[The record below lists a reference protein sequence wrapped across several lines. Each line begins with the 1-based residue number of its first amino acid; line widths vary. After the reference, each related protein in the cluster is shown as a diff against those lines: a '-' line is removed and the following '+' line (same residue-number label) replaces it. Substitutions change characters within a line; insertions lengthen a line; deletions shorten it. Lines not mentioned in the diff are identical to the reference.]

1 MLASRLAALRD
12 GPTLVRA
19 LGWLGWAIILIG
31 GLAAWLSTPAD
42 SLDVDQPVLLVT
54 MGLFFITLV
63 VRIVV
68 AMVVFP
74 ARRLSFVP
82 LLIGL
87 LLWVTG
93 SVILNAAVP
102 ASATTFPAPG
112 EGFFLAS
119 YIGFVAF
126 LVLDATAAT
135 RRQETA
141 WLDAAIVVGG
151 TGALAGALLLT
162 PFANNFPE
170 GGLPLLVAVL
180 YPLIDLVLA
189 LVILGQWALAARP
202 WGWRTASLI
211 LGFVLMAIADSSL
224 VLNLSSGT
232 YGFTIYL
239 DMMWGAAFMLIV
251 GGAVAP
257 KPPQVSVARRLPGAF
272 LVTSFVVAILLLLIR
287 PEGVL
292 GWAIGIP
299 AAIALMATGARLVI
313 ALRESREAAE
323 AFQMAQTDDLTGL
336 PNRRAVLRALDE
348 GITQERPLGLM
359 LLDLDGF
366 KEVNDTL
373 GHSAGDT
380 LLELVALRMRE
391 ALPPEIMLARIGGD
405 EFAILAPHDDE
416 LDLLEQA
423 QAIRSTLL
431 APAKV
436 DGMDLAM
443 HASLGITI
451 REPGDARAADLLRR
465 ADVAMY
471 EAKVTRSGAQLYDAQ
486 RDEFSRQ
493 RLRMGEELRRAL
505 QKGHVVTWYQPKV
518 DAITQQAVGM
528 EALVRWEHPER
539 GMIPPMAFLSVAR
552 RSGLMHD
559 LSVVVAQ
566 RAIADAARW
575 QRAGLDLNVA
585 INLAPSE
592 LLSGNLLPSIYEA
605 IQSAA
610 LPAHVITIEVTE
622 DTFLA
627 DPERAREVLTD
638 VRRHGL
644 KTSIDDYGTGFSSLA
659 YLRDLPVTELK
670 MDRSFVATVCTDER
684 SRLIVA
690 STIDMAHALDLR
702 VVAEGVESAAVTAEV
717 VAMGVDLL
725 QGYHQSPPMPADQ
738 VEAWV
743 RDWNSRSMLARGTR
757 AEGDAAGDSTWR
769 GTSAS

>member
-1 MLASRLAALRD
+1 MIVARLGSLRD
-12 GPTLVRA
+12 GTH
-19 LGWLGWAIILIG
+19 
-31 GLAAWLSTPAD
+31 
-42 SLDVDQPVLLVT
+42 
-54 MGLFFITLV
+54 V
-63 VRIVV
+63 VRLLGVMGWVVLATAGIV
-68 AMVVFP
+68 AT
-74 ARRLSFVP
+74 LSVQNTEADLDETV
-82 LLIGL
+82 LLIGIIL
-87 LLWVTG
+87 LVVIWIARITVSAAIWPSRRVALVALAVGTILWYIG
-93 SVILNAAVP
+93 STILNAATP

-119 YIGFVAF
+119 YIGFAAF
-126 LVLDATAAT
+126 VVLDATT
-135 RRQETA
+135 RSGRAETA
-141 WLDAAIVVGG
+141 WLDAVIMVGG
-151 TGALAGALLLT
+151 VGAVAGAILLS
-162 PFANNFPE
+162 PFAQNFPE
-170 GGLPLLVAVL
+170 GGIPLLVALL
-180 YPLIDLVLA
+180 YPMLDLALA
-189 LVILGQWALAARP
+189 LVVVGQWALDARQ
-202 WGWRTASLI
+202 WNRRTVSLI
-211 LGFVLMAIADSSL
+211 AGFVLLAVADSSL
-224 VLNLSSGT
+224 VLNLGTGT
-232 YGFTIYL
+232 YGFTNVL
-239 DMMWGAAFMLIV
+239 SVMWGAAFMLII
-251 GGAVAP
+251 GGACSPRA
-257 KPPQVSVARRLPGAF
+257 PQVSMARRLPAGF
-272 LVTSFVVAILLLLIR
+272 LIGSFVVAIVMLLVR
-287 PEGVL
+287 PQGVL
-292 GWAIGIP
+292 GWAIAVP
-299 AAIALMATGARLVI
+299 AAITLMATGARLAV
-313 ALRESREAAE
+313 ALRESREAGV
-323 AFQMAQTDDLTGL
+323 AFQLAQTDDLTGL
-336 PNRRAVLRALDE
+336 PNRRAVLKTLDD
-348 GITQERPLGLM
+348 GITAQKPMGLM

-380 LLELVALRMRE
+380 LLELVALRMRDS
-391 ALPPEIMLARIGGD
+391 LPPEVMLARIGGD
-405 EFAILAPHDDE
+405 EFAILVQHDDE
-416 LDLLEQA
+416 LALLERA
-423 QAIRSTLL
+423 QTIRQTLL

-451 REPGDARAADLLRR
+451 REPGDARAADMLRR

-505 QKGHVVTWYQPKV
+505 HKGHVVTWYQPKV
-518 DAITQQAVGM
+518 DAVTQIAVGM

-552 RSGLMHD
+552 RSGLMHE
-559 LSVVVAQ
+559 LSEVVAR
-566 RAIADAARW
+566 RAVADAARW

-592 LLSGNLLPSIYEA
+592 LLSGNLLPLLYEA
-605 IQSAA
+605 IEDAGIPS
-610 LPAHVITIEVTE
+610 HVITVEVTE

-627 DPERAREVLTD
+627 DPERAREILLD

-670 MDRSFVATVCTDER
+670 MDRSFVATVCTDDR

-743 RDWNSRSMLARGTR
+743 RQWNERSVISRQTNTAN
-757 AEGDAAGDSTWR
+757 GDWR
-769 GTSAS
+769 GSSAS

>member
-1 MLASRLAALRD
+1 MAGSRLGALRSAD
-12 GPTLVRA
+12 GAVRI
-19 LGWLGWAIILIG
+19 LGWAGWAIIVVFGTAGFIVSPGASADANESLLVTALSLFFVLLIIRI
-31 GLAAWLSTPAD
+31 GLAAWK
-42 SLDVDQPVLLVT
+42 QPNRRPPLVAF
-54 MGLFFITLV
+54 GLGVI
-63 VRIVV
+63 
-68 AMVVFP
+68 
-74 ARRLSFVP
+74 
-82 LLIGL
+82 
-87 LLWVTG
+87 LWSAG
-93 SVILNAAVP
+93 SAVLNAAVP

-112 EGFFLAS
+112 EWLFLSS
-119 YIGFVAF
+119 YLAFAAF
-126 LVLDATAAT
+126 LTLDAMSRRGRTAV
-135 RRQETA
+135 A
-141 WLDAAIVVGG
+141 WLDAVIMVG
-151 TGALAGALLLT
+151 AVIAVAGAILLT
-162 PFANNFPE
+162 PFVSSFPE
-170 GGLPLLVAVL
+170 GGIPLLVAIL
-180 YPLIDLVLA
+180 FPLIDVSLA
-189 LVILGQWALAARP
+189 VVVVGQWALAART
-202 WGWRTASLI
+202 WGRGTALLI
-211 LGFVLMAIADSSL
+211 LGFVALAVADSSL
-224 VLNLSSGT
+224 VLNLGSNT
-232 YGFTIYL
+232 YAFSTL
-239 DMMWGAAFMLIV
+239 LSVLWGVSFMLLA
-251 GGAVAP
+251 GGAIAPRPPIVAM
-257 KPPQVSVARRLPGAF
+257 SRRLPSAF
-272 LVTSFVVAILLLLIR
+272 LVTSFLIAIALLLIA
-287 PEGVL
+287 PEGLL
-292 GWAIGIP
+292 GWAISIP
-299 AAIALMATGARLVI
+299 AALTLIATGARLAV
-313 ALRESREAAE
+313 ALKESREAAE

-336 PNRRAVLRALDE
+336 PNRRAVLKVLDD
-348 GITQERPLGLM
+348 GIVAQEPIGLM

-380 LLELVALRMRE
+380 LLELVALRMRD
-391 ALPPEIMLARIGGD
+391 ALPPDVLLARIGGD
-405 EFAILAPHDDE
+405 EFAIVARHDDE

-451 REPGDARAADLLRR
+451 REPGDTRAADMLRR
-465 ADVAMY
+465 ADVALY

-505 QKGHVVTWYQPKV
+505 HKGHVVTWYQPKV
-518 DAITQQAVGM
+518 DALTQQAIGL

-552 RSGLMHD
+552 RSGLMHE
-559 LSVVVAQ
+559 LSEVVAR
-566 RAIADAARW
+566 RAIGDAARW
-575 QRAGLDLNVA
+575 HRAGLDLNVA

-592 LLSGNLLPSIYEA
+592 LLSGTLLPTIYQA
-605 IQSAA
+605 IEDGRI
-610 LPAHVITIEVTE
+610 PAHLITIEVTE

-627 DPERAREVLTD
+627 DPERARDVLID

-670 MDRSFVATVCTDER
+670 MDRSFVSTVCTDDR

-738 VEAWV
+738 VETWV
-743 RDWNSRSMLARGTR
+743 REWNAQSMISRAPGSSDLGRRDHTA
-757 AEGDAAGDSTWR
+757 
-769 GTSAS
+769 

>member
-1 MLASRLAALRD
+1 MLASLVARLRD
-12 GPTLVRA
+12 GTTAVRL
-19 LGWLGWAIILIG
+19 LGIVGWAIVVLGGIAGFIANPSAGSNADESVLIFA
-31 GLAAWLSTPAD
+31 LTA
-42 SLDVDQPVLLVT
+42 
-54 MGLFFITLV
+54 FFIVLII
-63 VRIVV
+63 R
-68 AMVVFP
+68 
-74 ARRLSFVP
+74 
-82 LLIGL
+82 LLIAVVQQRNRRPALIAFTVGVI
-87 LLWVTG
+87 LWSAG
-93 SVILNAAVP
+93 SAVLNAAVP

-112 EGFFLAS
+112 EWLFLSS
-119 YIGFVAF
+119 YLAFAAF
-126 LVLDATAAT
+126 LILDAST
-135 RRQETA
+135 RRGRTGAA
-141 WLDAAIVVGG
+141 WLDALITVGAV
-151 TGALAGALLLT
+151 GALAGAVLLT
-162 PFANNFPE
+162 PFVNSFPE
-170 GGLPLLVAVL
+170 GGIPLLVAIL
-180 YPLIDLVLA
+180 YPLIDVALA
-189 LVILGQWALAARP
+189 VVVVGQWALAARS
-202 WGWRTASLI
+202 WGKSTALLI
-211 LGFVLMAIADSSL
+211 LGFIALAIADTSL
-224 VLNLSSGT
+224 VLSLSVGT
-232 YGFTIYL
+232 YEFSTIL
-239 DMMWGAAFMLIV
+239 SILWGVSFMLLS
-251 GGAVAP
+251 GAAVAP
-257 KPPQVSVARRLPGAF
+257 RPPIVAVSRRLPGVFLLTSF
-272 LVTSFVVAILLLLIR
+272 LVAIVLLLLR
-287 PEGVL
+287 PTGLL
-292 GWAIGIP
+292 GWAISIP
-299 AAIALMATGARLVI
+299 AAITLIATAARLAI
-313 ALRESREAAE
+313 ALRDSRQASE

-336 PNRRAVLRALDE
+336 PNRRAVLKVLDD
-348 GITQERPLGLM
+348 GIAEERPMGLM

-380 LLELVALRMRE
+380 LLELVALRMRD
-391 ALPPEIMLARIGGD
+391 ALPPEIVLARIGGD
-405 EFAILAPHDDE
+405 EFAIVVHDDDE

-423 QAIRSTLL
+423 QAIRRTLL

-451 REPGDARAADLLRR
+451 REPGDTRAADLLRR

-505 QKGHVVTWYQPKV
+505 SKGHVVTWYQPKV
-518 DAITQQAVGM
+518 DAVTQQAIGL

-552 RSGLMHD
+552 RSGLMQD
-559 LSVVVAQ
+559 LSEVVAR
-566 RAIADAARW
+566 RAIADATRW

-592 LLSGNLLPSIYEA
+592 LLGGNLLPTIYAAIEEA
-605 IQSAA
+605 GI
-610 LPAHVITIEVTE
+610 PAHVITIEVTE

-627 DPERAREVLTD
+627 DPERARDVLID

-670 MDRSFVATVCTDER
+670 MDRSFVSTVCTDDR

-702 VVAEGVESAAVTAEV
+702 VVAEGVESAAVSAEV

-725 QGYHQSPPMPADQ
+725 QGYHQSPPMPGDQ

-743 RDWNSRSMLARGTR
+743 REWNGRSMI
-757 AEGDAAGDSTWR
+757 AGSPGADRPEWR
-769 GTSAS
+769 GSSAS

>member
-1 MLASRLAALRD
+1 MMAARLGSLRNGENVIRLLGVLGWIVLAGAGIIATISVQRTDADLDETVLIVGIILLVIIWIARIAVSATVWPSRRLALAALAV
-12 GPTLVRA
+12 G
-19 LGWLGWAIILIG
+19 IILWYVG
-31 GLAAWLSTPAD
+31 ST
-42 SLDVDQPVLLVT
+42 
-54 MGLFFITLV
+54 
-63 VRIVV
+63 
-68 AMVVFP
+68 
-74 ARRLSFVP
+74 
-82 LLIGL
+82 
-87 LLWVTG
+87 
-93 SVILNAAVP
+93 ILNAATP
-102 ASATTFPAPG
+102 ASGTTFPAPG

-119 YIGFVAF
+119 YVGFAAF
-126 LVLDATAAT
+126 VVMDATT
-135 RRQETA
+135 RSGRAETA
-141 WLDAAIVVGG
+141 WLDAVIMVGG
-151 TGALAGALLLT
+151 VGAVAGAVLLS
-162 PFANNFPE
+162 PFAQNFPE
-170 GGLPLLVAVL
+170 GGLPLLVAIL
-180 YPLIDLVLA
+180 YPMLDLALA
-189 LVILGQWALAARP
+189 LVVVGQWALDARQ
-202 WGWRTASLI
+202 WNRRTVSLI
-211 LGFVLMAIADSSL
+211 AGFVLLAVADSSL
-224 VLNLSSGT
+224 VLNLGSGT
-232 YGFTIYL
+232 YGFTNVL
-239 DMMWGAAFMLIV
+239 AVMWGVAFMLII
-251 GGAVAP
+251 GGACSPRA
-257 KPPQVSVARRLPGAF
+257 PQVSMARRLPASF
-272 LVTSFVVAILLLLIR
+272 LIGSFIVAIVMLLVR
-287 PEGVL
+287 PQGLL

-299 AAIALMATGARLVI
+299 AAITLLATGARLAV
-313 ALRESREAAE
+313 ALRESREAGV
-323 AFQMAQTDDLTGL
+323 AFQLAQTDDLTGL
-336 PNRRAVLRALDE
+336 PNRRAVLKSLDD
-348 GITQERPLGLM
+348 GIAAQRPMGLM

-391 ALPPEIMLARIGGD
+391 SLPPEILLARIGGD
-405 EFAILAPHDDE
+405 EFAIVVYEDDE
-416 LDLLEQA
+416 LDLLERA
-423 QAIRSTLL
+423 QTIRQTLL

-451 REPGDARAADLLRR
+451 REPGDARAADMLRR

-471 EAKVTRSGAQLYDAQ
+471 EAKVTRAGAQLYDAQ

-505 QKGHVVTWYQPKV
+505 HKGHVVTWYQPKV
-518 DAITQQAVGM
+518 DAVTQIAVGM

-552 RSGLMHD
+552 RSGLMQE
-559 LSVVVAQ
+559 LSEVVALK
-566 RAIADAARW
+566 AVADAARW

-592 LLSGNLLPSIYEA
+592 LLSGKLLPILYEA
-605 IQSAA
+605 IESAGI
-610 LPAHVITIEVTE
+610 PSHVITVEVTE

-627 DPERAREVLTD
+627 DPERAREILLD

-670 MDRSFVATVCTDER
+670 MDRSFVATVCTDDR

-725 QGYHQSPPMPADQ
+725 QGYHQSPPMPSDQ

-743 RDWNSRSMLARGTR
+743 RQWNERSVIARQGQSGTNER
-757 AEGDAAGDSTWR
+757 HGS
-769 GTSAS
+769 SAS

>member
-1 MLASRLAALRD
+1 MFAARLGSLRD
-12 GPTLVRA
+12 GEGVIRLLGV
-19 LGWLGWAIILIG
+19 LGWVVIAVAGVIAT
-31 GLAAWLSTPAD
+31 LSAQD
-42 SLDVDQPVLLVT
+42 ASADVDQPVVLAAIVLLV
-54 MGLFFITLV
+54 LIWL
-63 VRIVV
+63 VRIGFSAVV
-68 AMVVFP
+68 WP
-74 ARRLSFVP
+74 SRRLAFAA
-82 LLIGL
+82 LTTGIILWYIGS
-87 LLWVTG
+87 T
-93 SVILNAAVP
+93 ILNAATP
-102 ASATTFPAPG
+102 ASGTTFPAPG

-119 YIGFVAF
+119 YVGFAAF
-126 LVLDATAAT
+126 LVLDVAT
-135 RRQETA
+135 RSHRAETA
-141 WLDAAIVVGG
+141 WLDAVIMVGG
-151 TGALAGALLLT
+151 VGAVAGALLLT
-162 PFANNFPE
+162 PVASNFPE
-170 GGLPLLVAVL
+170 GGVPLLVAL
-180 YPLIDLVLA
+180 IYPMLDLALA
-189 LVILGQWALAARP
+189 LVVVGQWALDARE
-202 WGWRTASLI
+202 WNRRTVSLI
-211 LGFVLMAIADSSL
+211 AGFVLLAVADSSL
-224 VLNLSSGT
+224 VLNLGSGT
-232 YGFTIYL
+232 YGFTNVL
-239 DMMWGAAFMLIV
+239 AVMWGAAFMLIV
-251 GGAVAP
+251 GGACSPRA
-257 KPPQVSVARRLPGAF
+257 PQVSMARRMPAGF
-272 LVTSFVVAILLLLIR
+272 LIGSFLVAILMLLIR

-292 GWAIGIP
+292 GWAIAVP
-299 AAIALMATGARLVI
+299 AAITLMATGARLAV
-313 ALRESREAAE
+313 ALRESREAGE
-323 AFQMAQTDDLTGL
+323 AFQLAQTDDLTGL
-336 PNRRAVLRALDE
+336 PNRRAVLKALDD
-348 GITQERPLGLM
+348 GITGQRPMGLM

-391 ALPPEIMLARIGGD
+391 SLPQEVTLARIGGD
-405 EFAILAPHDDE
+405 EFAILVQHDDE
-416 LDLLEQA
+416 LDLLERA
-423 QAIRSTLL
+423 QAIRQTLL

-451 REPGDARAADLLRR
+451 REPGDARAADMLRR

-505 QKGHVVTWYQPKV
+505 HKGHVVTWYQPKV
-518 DAITQQAVGM
+518 DAVTQIAVGM

-552 RSGLMHD
+552 RSGLMQE
-559 LSVVVAQ
+559 LSVVVA
-566 RAIADAARW
+566 RKAVADAARW
-575 QRAGLDLNVA
+575 QHAGLDLNVA
-585 INLAPSE
+585 INLAPAE
-592 LLSGNLLPSIYEA
+592 LLSGQLLPILYEA
-605 IQSAA
+605 IESAGI
-610 LPAHVITIEVTE
+610 PAHVITVEVTE

-627 DPERAREVLTD
+627 DPERAREILLD

-670 MDRSFVATVCTDER
+670 MDRSFVATVCTDDR

-743 RDWNSRSMLARGTR
+743 RQWNERSVITR
-757 AEGDAAGDSTWR
+757 RTNTGSGEWR
-769 GTSAS
+769 GSSAS

>member
-1 MLASRLAALRD
+1 MAVRLGSLRNGED
-12 GPTLVRA
+12 AVRL
-19 LGWLGWAIILIG
+19 LGVLGWAVIVIG
-31 GLAAWLSTPAD
+31 GISAWFAAPTDST
-42 SLDVDQPVLLVT
+42 DVDQPVIVVT
-54 MGLFFITLV
+54 LTLFFTVLVIRLITASV
-63 VRIVV
+63 VYRT
-68 AMVVFP
+68 
-74 ARRLSFVP
+74 RRLS
-82 LLIGL
+82 LIALTIGVT
-87 LLWVTG
+87 LWAVG
-93 SVILNAAVP
+93 SAVLNAAVP
-102 ASATTFPAPG
+102 AEATTFPAPG
-112 EGFFLAS
+112 EGFFLLS
-119 YIGFVAF
+119 YLGLTAFV
-126 LVLDATAAT
+126 VLDATARAG
-135 RRQETA
+135 RPETA

-151 TGALAGALLLT
+151 TGAVAGGLLLT

-180 YPLIDLVLA
+180 YPLIDVVLA
-189 LVILGQWALAARP
+189 LVVVGQWALSARQ
-202 WGWRTASLI
+202 WSWRTLSLI
-211 LGFVLMAIADSSL
+211 LGFVLLAIADSSL
-224 VLNLSSGT
+224 VLNLEEGT

-239 DMMWGAAFMLIV
+239 DMLWGASFMFIA
-251 GGAVAP
+251 GAACLP
-257 KPPQVSVARRLPGAF
+257 RPPQVSMARRLPGGF
-272 LVTSFVVAILLLLIR
+272 LVASFVTAIVLLLIR

-299 AAIALMATGARLVI
+299 AAIALMATGARLVV
-313 ALRESREAAE
+313 ALRESRDASE
-323 AFQMAQTDDLTGL
+323 AFQLAQTDDLTGL
-336 PNRRAVLRALDE
+336 PNRRAVLQALDD
-348 GITQERPLGLM
+348 GIAAKKPLGLM

-391 ALPPEIMLARIGGD
+391 SLPHEVMLARIGGD
-405 EFAILAPHDDE
+405 EFAILAEHDDE

-423 QAIRSTLL
+423 QAVRQTLL

-443 HASLGITI
+443 HASVGVTV
-451 REPGDARAADLLRR
+451 REPGDQRAADLLRR

-471 EAKVTRSGAQLYDAQ
+471 EAKVTRAGAQLYDAQ

-505 QKGHVVTWYQPKV
+505 HKGNVVTWYQPKI
-518 DAITQQAVGM
+518 DAVTQMVVGM
-528 EALVRWEHPER
+528 EALVRWDHPER

-552 RSGLMHD
+552 RSGLMQE
-559 LSVVVAQ
+559 LSEVVAK
-566 RAIADAARW
+566 RSVADAKRW
-575 QRAGLDLNVA
+575 QAAGLDLNVA

-592 LLSGNLLPSIYEA
+592 LLSGKLLPVLYEEIERA
-605 IQSAA
+605 QIAT
-610 LPAHVITIEVTE
+610 HVITIEVTE

-627 DPERAREVLTD
+627 DPERARDILLE

-670 MDRSFVATVCTDER
+670 MDRSFVATVCTDDR
-684 SRLIVA
+684 SRLIVS

-702 VVAEGVESAAVTAEV
+702 VVAEGVESAAVMAEV

-725 QGYHQSPPMPADQ
+725 QGYHMSPPMPADQ

-743 RDWNSRSMLARGTR
+743 RDWNERSMLTQSQSAPE
-757 AEGDAAGDSTWR
+757 ASSSTPRDWR
-769 GTSAS
+769 GSSAS